1 MSNERL
7 TRLRCAYFGVWVETT
22 IQMQCVAKLIWQ
34 ASIQVAFWWFS
45 ARHIHI
51 QVSLSYKN
59 IILRHSVRCQ
69 MCVLSPVEKLLQP
82 VNFLK
87 WDIEL
92 SVLQSETRKNNN
104 SWPRDYYWRCLH
116 FSTSTND
123 FAQRRH
129 LTTRIDNKHLKRLWN
144 LVIGA
149 FFGSYGVTFE
159 EKLAFK
165 KCNTYGWQKR

>member
-1 MSNERL
+1 MQLPSKQVFTSYGKVAPFHEIFNKSFREKSFFSSRSDENNVKWKTNTTTMCLSWSLSRDNHSNAVCCQ
-7 TRLRCAYFGVWVETT
+7 TNMT
-22 IQMQCVAKLIWQ
+22 
-34 ASIQVAFWWFS
+34 SIQVAFWWFS

-104 SWPRDYYWRCLH
+104 
-116 FSTSTND
+116 N
-123 FAQRRH
+123 
-129 LTTRIDNKHLKRLWN
+129 
-144 LVIGA
+144 
-149 FFGSYGVTFE
+149 
-159 EKLAFK
+159 
-165 KCNTYGWQKR
+165 